1 MAVSIRLRRMG
12 RKKKPH
18 YRVVVADRLSPRDG
32 RFIESVGYYKPLT
45 EPARLVLDLE
55 RVDYWLGVGAE
66 PTGTVRGLILKAR
79 KGGDTGVALGEP
91 DRGAEK
97 AQRLEALA
105 DKRQAK
111 ASSEPEAAG
120 EEGEE
125 DGKVQ
130 PESGS
135 AD

>member
-32 RFIESVGYYKPLT
+32 RFIESIGYYKPLT

-66 PTGTVRGLILKAR
+66 PTGTVRGLILRAR
-79 KGGDTGVALGEP
+79 KGGDRQVILGEP
-91 DRGAEK
+91 ERGAEK

-105 DKRQAK
+105 DKRQAQ
-111 ASSEPEAAG
+111 AEADAPA
-120 EEGEE
+120 EGED
-125 DGKVQ
+125 DG
-130 PESGS
+130 E
-135 AD
+135 